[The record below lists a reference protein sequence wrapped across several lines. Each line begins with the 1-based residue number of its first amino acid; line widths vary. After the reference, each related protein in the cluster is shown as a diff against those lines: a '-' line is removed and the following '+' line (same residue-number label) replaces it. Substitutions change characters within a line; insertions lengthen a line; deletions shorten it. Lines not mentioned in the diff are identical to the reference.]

1 MKANPLSKQAIKQAI
16 LTNSVQH
23 PLVLYASVTG
33 VLALLSGSIFNLG
46 SLPVMFATVAMFIAI
61 GGWGFQ
67 YFANGDA
74 YSKVYFEK
82 IHRRLAHEKKQKITT
97 LKQQL
102 NDVDSLKGIKQ
113 LELVENKYRNFED
126 ILNSKLSPTEM
137 TYSRYLSMAE
147 QVYLAVLDNLDHLYL
162 TLKSISAVDK
172 THLTES
178 LYHLEDNNSAT
189 AEKERKTLN
198 KRLHLYEQQQTKT
211 ATIMLA
217 NEHALTELDQVST
230 QMASV
235 QMNKGR
241 ADLDLDQAMDALH
254 HLAERT
260 DQYARR

>member
-1 MKANPLSKQAIKQAI
+1 MKLNPLSKQAINQAI
-16 LTNSVQH
+16 LSNSVQH
-23 PLVLYASVTG
+23 PMVLYSSVAG

-46 SLPVMFATVAMFIAI
+46 SFPVIFAAGAMITAV
-61 GGWGFQ
+61 GGWIFQ
-67 YFANGDA
+67 CFAKGDA
-74 YSKVYFEK
+74 YSKAYFEK
-82 IHRRLAHEKKQKITT
+82 IHARLAREKTQKITT
-97 LKQQL
+97 LKKQL
-102 NDVDSLKGIKQ
+102 ALVESPKGIKQ

-147 QVYLAVLDNLDHLYL
+147 QVYLAVLDNLDQVYL
-162 TLKSISAVDK
+162 TLKSISAMDK

-178 LYHLEDNNSAT
+178 LYHLEDNDSAT
-189 AEKERKTLN
+189 AEKERKTLT

-211 ATIMLA
+211 ASIMLA
-217 NEHALTELDQVST
+217 NERALTELDQVSA